1 LLHLLQLL
9 LLPGSAAS
17 RRPLP
22 WGKDRLLPLFF
33 ESCYAPASAALP
45 LIQKLV
51 DHFETLF
58 PYLAIDQVWIL
69 RKSED
74 GDGFQGWHQ
83 DMVERISDTIVINLG
98 SEDNSVE
105 LATDQ
110 GLHVRTT
117 NESDNELEK
126 GTIEDSHNPSV
137 HMDNTVH
144 DSLRSMAIMMK
155 N

>member
-1 LLHLLQLL
+1 
-9 LLPGSAAS
+9 
-17 RRPLP
+17 
-22 WGKDRLLPLFF
+22 
-33 ESCYAPASAALP
+33 
-45 LIQKLV
+45 
-51 DHFETLF
+51 
-58 PYLAIDQVWIL
+58 
-69 RKSED
+69 
-74 GDGFQGWHQ
+74 
-83 DMVERISDTIVINLG
+83 MVERISDTIVINLG